1 MRRLAILLGLLV
13 ADWDC
18 GFALNPQLDLTQYAH
33 TAWTARE
40 GLNGSTRCIVQTRDG
55 YIWLGTEFGLAR
67 FDGVRF
73 VPWVAPRQH
82 LPSNNIRSLLAAR
95 DGTLWIGTVEG
106 LASWRDGKVKR
117 YAEVA
122 GQNVLTLLEDGDGT
136 VWAGTFGTPNG
147 KLCAVQRSGVKCYGS
162 DGSLGQWVYTVY
174 QEHGQLWVHSGS
186 GVWRWKPGPPK
197 RFPVRL
203 PGSFESSQTLVQGD
217 NGAGLIAIAD
227 GRIRQ
232 IINERVSDYPLST
245 GDWQFTAL
253 NLLRDRDGVLWIGTL
268 GRGLLRVHHGKTSV
282 FAQSDGLSGNRILS
296 LFEDREGN
304 IWAGTADGLDCFREF
319 AVPSISV
326 KQGLSR
332 TSIMTV
338 LAARD
343 NTVWLSAL
351 DGLNRWNNGHITIYH
366 APSDARTEGSR
377 VRARARDA
385 PAPDGGLP
393 QQTVAEITDP
403 ELPDNE
409 AGSLFEDDHGRIW
422 VSTPAG
428 ITRFEHGRFHRLRDL
443 PGGWVNTMIGDGHG
457 GLWISYQDYGVTR
470 VVNEKVTERI
480 PWSKLGGHVVASAL
494 RADPT
499 RGGLWLGFFQGGLV
513 YFKDGQVR
521 ASYGKSE
528 GLGSGRVMRLLFDH
542 DGTLWAAT
550 EGGLSRLRNG
560 RITTL
565 ASSNGL
571 PCDTVHW
578 AIEDDRS
585 SVWLYTACG
594 LLRMPRTDLDAWASD
609 PTHKVKFTL
618 FDSSDG
624 VRSRAL
630 LPGYTPRVSKSP
642 DGKVWFATIESV
654 SVIDPQNLP
663 RNRLPPPVHIEQI
676 TVDGKAYEA
685 ARELRLPA
693 RVRNLAI
700 QYTALSFV
708 APEKVHFKY
717 KLEGQDQGWRE
728 VINDRQVQYSNL
740 PPRSYRFRVIACNNS
755 GVWNETGDALDFS
768 IEPAYYQTTWF
779 RTLCAFFFLSLLWIA
794 YQFRVGHL
802 RRELNM
808 ASEARLNERMRIG
821 RELHDSLLQTVQG
834 LMLSLQAVSET
845 MPLGAAKSKFEKT
858 LEIGDRAI
866 REARQAVRDLRS
878 ASTT

>member
-1 MRRLAILLGLLV
+1 MRRLAILLGLFV
-13 ADWDC
+13 ANWDC

-40 GLNGSTRCIVQTRDG
+40 GLSGSVRSIVQTPDG
-55 YIWLGTEFGLAR
+55 YLWLGTEFGLVR

-73 VPWVAPRQH
+73 VSWVPPAGQH
-82 LPSNNIRSLLAAR
+82 LPSTNIRSLLAAR

-122 GQNVLTLLEDGDGT
+122 GQNVLTLLENGDGT

-147 KLCAVQRSGVKCYGS
+147 KLCAIQSTSVKCYGS

-174 QEHGQLWVHSGS
+174 QEHGHLWVHSGS
-186 GVWRWKPGPPK
+186 GVWRWKPAPPK

-232 IINERVSDYPLST
+232 IVNEKVSDYPLST

-268 GRGLLRVHHGKTSV
+268 GRGLLRVRNGKAS
-282 FAQSDGLSGNRILS
+282 FFSQSDGLSGDSILG

-332 TSIMTV
+332 TSLMTV

-351 DGLNRWNNGHITIYH
+351 DGLNRWNNGHVTIYR
-366 APSDARTEGSR
+366 ARSEVTADRSR
-377 VRARARDA
+377 VRANPKTG
-385 PAPDGGLP
+385 PAPEGPL
-393 QQTVAEITDP
+393 QQAVTEITDP

-409 AGSLFEDDHGRIW
+409 AGSLFEDDRGRIW

-428 ITRFEHGRFHRLRDL
+428 IARFEHGRFDRLRDL
-443 PGGWVNTMIGDGHG
+443 PGGWVNTMIGDGDG
-457 GLWISYQDYGVTR
+457 GLWISYESSGVIR
-470 VVNEKVTERI
+470 VVNDKVVERI

-494 RADPT
+494 LADPT
-499 RGGLWLGFFQGGLV
+499 HNGLWLGFFQGGLA
-513 YFKDGQVR
+513 YFKNGQVR
-521 ASYGKSE
+521 ALYGKRQ
-528 GLGSGRVMRLLFDH
+528 GLGSGRVLRLQLH
-542 DGTLWAAT
+542 PDGTLWAAT
-550 EGGLSRLRNG
+550 EGGLSCLRNG

-578 AIEDDRS
+578 SIEDDLS

-594 LLRMPRTDLDAWASD
+594 LLRIPKQIWRLGRLTQRTR
-609 PTHKVKFTL
+609 FTSHFL
-618 FDSSDG
+618 
-624 VRSRAL
+624 
-630 LPGYTPRVSKSP
+630 
-642 DGKVWFATIESV
+642 
-654 SVIDPQNLP
+654 
-663 RNRLPPPVHIEQI
+663 
-676 TVDGKAYEA
+676 
-685 ARELRLPA
+685 
-693 RVRNLAI
+693 
-700 QYTALSFV
+700 TA
-708 APEKVHFKY
+708 PME
-717 KLEGQDQGWRE
+717 
-728 VINDRQVQYSNL
+728 
-740 PPRSYRFRVIACNNS
+740 
-755 GVWNETGDALDFS
+755 
-768 IEPAYYQTTWF
+768 
-779 RTLCAFFFLSLLWIA
+779 
-794 YQFRVGHL
+794 
-802 RRELNM
+802 
-808 ASEARLNERMRIG
+808 
-821 RELHDSLLQTVQG
+821 
-834 LMLSLQAVSET
+834 
-845 MPLGAAKSKFEKT
+845 
-858 LEIGDRAI
+858 
-866 REARQAVRDLRS
+866 
-878 ASTT
+878 

>member
-13 ADWDC
+13 ADWES

-55 YIWLGTEFGLAR
+55 YIWLGTEFGLVR

-73 VPWVAPRQH
+73 VLWAAPAGQP

-106 LASWRDGKVKR
+106 LASWRDGKVNR

-122 GQNVLTLLEDGDGT
+122 GQNVLTVFEDSDGT
-136 VWAGTFGTPNG
+136 IWVGTFGTPNG
-147 KLCAVQRSGVKCYGS
+147 KLCAIQRSAVQCYGK
-162 DGSLGQWVYTVY
+162 DGTLGQWVYTVY
-174 QEHGQLWVHSGS
+174 QEDGQLWVHSGS
-186 GVWRWKPGPPK
+186 GLWRWKPGPPK
-197 RFPVRL
+197 RYAVRL

-217 NGAGLIAIAD
+217 KGAGLIAIAD

-232 IINERVSDYPLST
+232 ILDEKVSDYPLSS
-245 GDWQFTAL
+245 GASQFTAL

-282 FAQSDGLSGNRILS
+282 FAQSDGLSGDRILS

-304 IWAGTADGLDCFREF
+304 IWAGTADGLDRFREF

-332 TSIMTV
+332 TTLMTV

-351 DGLNRWNNGHITIYH
+351 DGLNRWNNGHVTIYR
-366 APSDARTEGSR
+366 ARSEVTAGRSQ
-377 VRARARDA
+377 VRAIARNA
-385 PAPDGGLP
+385 PAPDGGPP
-393 QQTVAEITDP
+393 QAAVAEITDP

-422 VSTPAG
+422 ISTPAG
-428 ITRFEHGRFHRLRDL
+428 IVRFEHGRFHRLRDL
-443 PGGWVNTMIGDGHG
+443 PGGWVNTIIGDGNG
-457 GLWISYQDYGVTR
+457 GLWISYQDDGVIR
-470 VVNEKVTERI
+470 VLNDKVIERI
-480 PWSKLGGHVVASAL
+480 PWSRVGDHVVASAL
-494 RADPT
+494 VADPSH
-499 RGGLWLGFFQGGLV
+499 GGLWLGFFQGGLV
-513 YFKDGQVR
+513 YFKDGHVR
-521 ASYGKSE
+521 ASYGKSQ
-528 GLGSGRVMRLLFDH
+528 GLGSGRVLRLQLDPN
-542 DGTLWAAT
+542 GTLWAAT
-550 EGGLSRLRNG
+550 EGGLSCLRNG

-565 ASSNGL
+565 ASRNGL

-578 AIEDDRS
+578 AVEDEAS
-585 SVWLYTACG
+585 SAWLYTACG
-594 LLRMPRTDLDAWASD
+594 LLRIPKTDLDAWASD
-609 PTHKVKFTL
+609 PTHKVHFAV
-618 FDSSDG
+618 FDGSDG

-630 LPGYTPRVSKSP
+630 LPGYSPRVSKSP
-642 DGKVWFATIESV
+642 DGKVWFTTIESV

-676 TVDGKAYEA
+676 TVDGKSYEA
-685 ARELRLPA
+685 TRDLRLPA
-693 RVRNLAI
+693 RMRNLGI

-717 KLEGQDQGWRE
+717 KLEGQDQDWRE
-728 VINDRQVQYSNL
+728 AINDRHVEYSNL
-740 PPRSYRFRVIACNNS
+740 PPRTYRFRVIASNNS
-755 GVWNETGDALDFS
+755 GVWNQTGDALEFS
-768 IEPAYYQTTWF
+768 IAPAFYQTTWF
-779 RTLCAFFFLSLLWIA
+779 RTLCAFAFLALLWVA

-802 RRELNM
+802 RREFNM

-834 LMLSLQAVSET
+834 L
-845 MPLGAAKSKFEKT
+845 
-858 LEIGDRAI
+858 
-866 REARQAVRDLRS
+866 
-878 ASTT
+878 